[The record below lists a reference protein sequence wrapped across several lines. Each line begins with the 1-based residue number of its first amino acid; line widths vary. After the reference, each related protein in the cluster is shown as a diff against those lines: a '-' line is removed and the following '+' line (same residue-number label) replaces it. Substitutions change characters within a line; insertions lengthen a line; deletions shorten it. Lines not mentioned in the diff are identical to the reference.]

1 MPHHKDNDIKQTI
14 PSKMSLP
21 IDIFRIMNEYMPFH
35 DKYKVYCVSDEL
47 QCIILEDLSISV
59 DDIIYI
65 FNDGDMNQIK
75 FAMKYCRS
83 DIDLKLHECIKR
95 ITNVDSII
103 FIIQEF
109 LTKLCKF
116 LVTPMYIDDNSD
128 FSIMYDLYEEVSID
142 EYKISSSDR
151 RQITSDKFDGKYTS
165 SSEYSDKEIILSSG
179 YYLTEDDEL
188 NCITD
193 FDDLEIFDNPK
204 TEYERRLNLLMG
216 INKKI
221 DTDLKYYCLVKY
233 VPGTIVA
240 VDYGKMFA
248 EVIKTPNDTDIIGI
262 VFQFNINYHEYI
274 FLTNEIFEHCI
285 KLHDDN
291 FDQLFDM
298 RYSVFNQVSL
308 DMLINCYN
316 RIPSIRFNK
325 ILKSMNIQTIME
337 QLSQHVKNIPIDL
350 LILIL
355 DHHRDMGQDT
365 FLYDPIPTITKII
378 KHNDMDKL
386 EIFTNHINKKYEN
399 DYTDLI
405 NVLLM
410 INIYSAKNW

>member
-1 MPHHKDNDIKQTI
+1 MYVLIPHHKDTDIKQKI
-14 PSKMSLP
+14 LSKMSLP
-21 IDIFRIMNEYMPFH
+21 IDTFRIINEYMPFS
-35 DKYKVYCVSDEL
+35 DKYKACSSSDEL
-47 QCIILEDLSISV
+47 QCLVLEDLSMTIN
-59 DDIIYI
+59 DIVNV
-65 FNDGDMNQIK
+65 FNEGDMNQIQ
-75 FAMKYCRS
+75 FALKHCKQ
-83 DIDLKLHECIKR
+83 DIELKLHECIEL

-109 LTKLCKF
+109 LTKLCRF

-142 EYKISSSDR
+142 EYKISSSDCYQR
-151 RQITSDKFDGKYTS
+151 TSDTFDGKY
-165 SSEYSDKEIILSSG
+165 SDEEVILSFG
-179 YYLTEDDEL
+179 YYLTQDDEL

-193 FDDLEIFDNPK
+193 FDDLQIFDNPK

-216 INKKI
+216 INEKI
-221 DTDLKYYCLVKY
+221 DTDLKYYCLLKY

-262 VFQFNINYHEYI
+262 VFQFNINYHEYV

-291 FDQLFDM
+291 FDRLFDM
-298 RYSVFNQVSL
+298 RYSVFKQVSL

-337 QLSQHVKNIPIDL
+337 QLSQHIKHVPIDL

-365 FLYDPIPTITKII
+365 FLYDPIPTISKII

-386 EIFTNHINKKYEN
+386 EIFTNHIDNKYEN

-410 INIYSAKNW
+410 INLYSAKNW